1 MDSQILRGKTAYLKQ
16 LSQWVPFA
24 ISWSLCYRA
33 TRDGWS
39 SYTFHSKCDNKG
51 ATVTII
57 RVGSYIF
64 GGYSD
69 VPWGGKIKCL
79 KISFLNDA

>member
-1 MDSQILRGKTAYLKQ
+1 MRGKTAYLTQ
-16 LSQWVPFA
+16 LSQWVPPS

-39 SYTFHSKCDNKG
+39 SSTFHSKCDNKG

-69 VPWGGKIKCL
+69 VSWGGKI
-79 KISFLNDA
+79 I

>member
-1 MDSQILRGKTAYLKQ
+1 MDSKILRGKTNYIKQ
-16 LSQWVPFA
+16 LSLWVPSA
-24 ISWSLCYRA
+24 TSLSQCYRA

-39 SYTFHSKCDNKG
+39 SNTFHSKCDNKG
-51 ATVTII
+51 ATFTII

-69 VPWGGKIKCL
+69 VSWGGKTVFTK
-79 KISFLNDA
+79 